1 MTGGLLESFL
11 AGDSTELLVQ
21 GATSWAISGPLPSP
35 RQVLRAVTLDNK
47 IFVTGTYS
55 IYRQGLYDTCCT
67 CIAGGVG
74 NYDGNDYPIY
84 DDILELDKTERVWKN
99 AGAMSVKRYD
109 HAVSAINYNSILE
122 YCN

>member
-1 MTGGLLESFL
+1 VTGGLLESFL

-21 GATSWAISGPLPSP
+21 GATSWTSSGPLPSP
-35 RQVLRAVTLDNK
+35 RQVLRAVTLDNN
-47 IFVTGTYS
+47 IFVT
-55 IYRQGLYDTCCT
+55 
-67 CIAGGVG
+67 GGVG

>member
-21 GATSWAISGPLPSP
+21 GATSWISSGPLSSP
-35 RQVLRAVTLDNK
+35 RQVLRAITLDNK

-67 CIAGGVG
+67 HIAGGVG

-84 DDILELDKTERVWKN
+84 DDILEFDKTTRVWNN
-99 AGAMSVKRYD
+99 AGAMSVSRYD
-109 HAVSAINYNSILE
+109 HAVSVINYNSVLE
-122 YCN
+122 YCK